1 MGWTGGHVIAT
12 FLNFKKS
19 NAGWPSGQRCK
30 LASVES
36 RVRSQPKS
44 KHIFGG
50 IKSLKQYTVC
60 HFELN

>member
-36 RVRSQPKS
+36 RVQSQPKA
-44 KHIFGG
+44 KHF
-50 IKSLKQYTVC
+50 LE
-60 HFELN
+60 ELRVSNSTLFVILN